1 MTLLLDNRSDFSLEN
16 YARVAWMGDSIALSD
31 AALQVMA
38 HSRQNFMQLLDMRPE
53 LHIYGVTSGYGQNAS
68 VRLDGEAR
76 AEHAARPPF
85 QSMAGFGSDLPER
98 IKRGIVFCRL
108 TNFIEGHAAVTPE
121 LGREVANMLDSP
133 LPKVPATGN
142 ASAGEIIP
150 LSHLFVPMTQGF
162 ELAEKETI
170 ALINGSPCAS
180 ALMADVALA
189 TERRLAL
196 ILDVFCMAIEAMDA
210 PIEAYDESL
219 EALYGDPCISYVLQQ
234 IRSKIDMD
242 NTERRSYQAPVSWRI
257 VPQML
262 GQLVRTHRQLIDAAS
277 CALAAITDNP
287 VVVTDTDTLADSK
300 SPYDETTRVLSNGG
314 FHNAN
319 ACAAIDAVA
328 GSYADIATLADR
340 QISKLFD
347 GNVSRLPAQLKADS
361 NDGYLG
367 CIGFVAADYAER
379 ARTAATRTGL
389 IGSEGGGFGQNDVL
403 IPTFHAWEKC
413 MRAGEALDA
422 CLAVLAVTCSQ
433 AFQVAPQSRCP
444 KSLMHLLDETRFH
457 VPPMVTFRAVGF
469 SVGDLAA
476 SFTQQVY
483 MQSMQS
489 DSNDGSNDNSNSN
502 SN

>member
-1 MTLLLDNRSDFSLEN
+1 
-16 YARVAWMGDSIALSD
+16 
-31 AALQVMA
+31 
-38 HSRQNFMQLLDMRPE
+38 
-53 LHIYGVTSGYGQNAS
+53 
-68 VRLDGEAR
+68 
-76 AEHAARPPF
+76 
-85 QSMAGFGSDLPER
+85 
-98 IKRGIVFCRL
+98 
-108 TNFIEGHAAVTPE
+108 
-121 LGREVANMLDSP
+121 
-133 LPKVPATGN
+133 
-142 ASAGEIIP
+142 
-150 LSHLFVPMTQGF
+150 
-162 ELAEKETI
+162 
-170 ALINGSPCAS
+170 
-180 ALMADVALA
+180 
-189 TERRLAL
+189 
-196 ILDVFCMAIEAMDA
+196 
-210 PIEAYDESL
+210 
-219 EALYGDPCISYVLQQ
+219 
-234 IRSKIDMD
+234 
-242 NTERRSYQAPVSWRI
+242 
-257 VPQML
+257 
-262 GQLVRTHRQLIDAAS
+262 LIDAAS

-287 VVVTDTDTLADSK
+287 VVVADLCADPK
-300 SPYDETTRVLSNGG
+300 LPFDESTRVLSNGG

-444 KSLMHLLDETRFH
+444 KNLMHLLEETRFH

-483 MQSMQS
+483 MQSAMKI
-489 DSNDGSNDNSNSN
+489 DSSNS

>member
-1 MTLLLDNRSDFSLEN
+1 
-16 YARVAWMGDSIALSD
+16 
-31 AALQVMA
+31 
-38 HSRQNFMQLLDMRPE
+38 
-53 LHIYGVTSGYGQNAS
+53 
-68 VRLDGEAR
+68 
-76 AEHAARPPF
+76 
-85 QSMAGFGSDLPER
+85 
-98 IKRGIVFCRL
+98 
-108 TNFIEGHAAVTPE
+108 
-121 LGREVANMLDSP
+121 
-133 LPKVPATGN
+133 
-142 ASAGEIIP
+142 
-150 LSHLFVPMTQGF
+150 
-162 ELAEKETI
+162 
-170 ALINGSPCAS
+170 
-180 ALMADVALA
+180 
-189 TERRLAL
+189 
-196 ILDVFCMAIEAMDA
+196 
-210 PIEAYDESL
+210 
-219 EALYGDPCISYVLQQ
+219 VLQQ
-234 IRSKIDMD
+234 IRSKIDMN

-287 VVVTDTDTLADSK
+287 VVVADLGADPK
-300 SPYDETTRVLSNGG
+300 LPFDESTRVLSNGG

-347 GNVSRLPAQLKADS
+347 GNVSLLPAQLKADS

-444 KSLMHLLDETRFH
+444 KNLMHLLEETRFH

-483 MQSMQS
+483 MQSAMKI
-489 DSNDGSNDNSNSN
+489 DSSNS

>member
-1 MTLLLDNRSDFSLEN
+1 
-16 YARVAWMGDSIALSD
+16 
-31 AALQVMA
+31 
-38 HSRQNFMQLLDMRPE
+38 
-53 LHIYGVTSGYGQNAS
+53 
-68 VRLDGEAR
+68 
-76 AEHAARPPF
+76 
-85 QSMAGFGSDLPER
+85 
-98 IKRGIVFCRL
+98 
-108 TNFIEGHAAVTPE
+108 
-121 LGREVANMLDSP
+121 
-133 LPKVPATGN
+133 
-142 ASAGEIIP
+142 
-150 LSHLFVPMTQGF
+150 
-162 ELAEKETI
+162 
-170 ALINGSPCAS
+170 
-180 ALMADVALA
+180 
-189 TERRLAL
+189 
-196 ILDVFCMAIEAMDA
+196 
-210 PIEAYDESL
+210 
-219 EALYGDPCISYVLQQ
+219 
-234 IRSKIDMD
+234 
-242 NTERRSYQAPVSWRI
+242 
-257 VPQML
+257 
-262 GQLVRTHRQLIDAAS
+262 
-277 CALAAITDNP
+277 
-287 VVVTDTDTLADSK
+287 
-300 SPYDETTRVLSNGG
+300 LSNGG

-422 CLAVLAVTCSQ
+422 CLAE
-433 AFQVAPQSRCP
+433 
-444 KSLMHLLDETRFH
+444 SLMHLLDETRFH

-489 DSNDGSNDNSNSN
+489 DSNDGSNDSQF
-502 SN
+502 